1 MGNGGGGPYPGG
13 DGPGGDGPDDSHWH
27 VPETHSQPVHSTAK
41 SHVADVPH
49 VPSEQ
54 ASGQAVA
61 TANVAA
67 THTTFMRC

>member
-1 MGNGGGGPYPGG
+1 MGNAGGGG
-13 DGPGGDGPDDSHWH
+13 GPGGDGPDDSHWH
-27 VPETHSQPVHSTAK
+27 KLLLETHSQPVHSAAK